1 VAEGKMF
8 FDKPEGRS
16 YLAIAYLS
24 ILVGI
29 FIAVYGGLA
38 WLINCYTQESSFYF
52 PAAKLMGGI
61 LIAQLGYILLELEIM
76 RKKK

>member
-1 VAEGKMF
+1 MF